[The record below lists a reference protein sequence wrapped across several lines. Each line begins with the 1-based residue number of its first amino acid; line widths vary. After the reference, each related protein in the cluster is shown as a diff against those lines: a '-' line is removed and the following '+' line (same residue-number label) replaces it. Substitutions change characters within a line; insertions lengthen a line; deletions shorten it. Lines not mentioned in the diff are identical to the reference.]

1 MEPSEPHGRESEKS
15 PAAYRLELAFGS
27 VRGELALVAFF
38 VLAACLLTWPLVIT
52 PGSASGLRGD
62 YFNNI
67 WNGWWVRHSI
77 VEGHS
82 PYWTDFLYYPDGIS
96 LRRHTLSP
104 VNSLFQAA
112 LAPALGSHAA
122 FSMLLLAHFALSG
135 WVFSLLA
142 RAVTG
147 SVAGGVLGGLL
158 YSFSPFHAFYLCQV
172 NVFSFEFLPLAL
184 LFFARYLA
192 RGTRADL
199 VGLALSL
206 AGTVMSAEYYVV
218 YAYLTG
224 AILWATAGKWAPEVG
239 LRTRSTRA
247 LVAGAL
253 GALVVAVVA
262 FPLLYATLGP
272 ERGAETGTA
281 AFSVEKHRSNDL
293 CGFHWI
299 GPKEES
305 IVSWP
310 TMLGYSTLVLVLVGL
325 RRVLRLWPWL
335 IVGVFFLVL
344 SLGESL
350 EIAGRDTGIPM
361 PYALFGYVPVLSML
375 RKSDRAFL
383 MVQLVV
389 SLAAAGALAALLQRL
404 RAWPARA
411 GAFGLCAALPM
422 LEIGPWP
429 LGRYEIPTSPHLR
442 ELARDPSVHAV
453 MEIPAARTHVANGR
467 LVYFQTLHGKKS
479 TLGYTTALAVTELHD
494 DRVADIVNW
503 YWQFVF
509 ERSRIL
515 VRKAREFGVDR
526 ILHYKTIPASRNP
539 DTTIDGKVL
548 WQPFLR
554 VRDPLLFVRQVGE
567 FRELSL
573 ERSFS
578 EVVQLTVPE
587 LVPEIPYER
596 ASLPFLDVVRREF
609 SRACGPPVYEDE
621 YVMEFAVAP

>member
-1 MEPSEPHGRESEKS
+1 MEPSERHGRESEPP
-15 PAAYRLELAFGS
+15 PAPYRLELAFGS
-27 VRGELALVAFF
+27 VRGELLVVAFF
-38 VLAACLLTWPLVIT
+38 ALAACLLTWPLVIT
-52 PGSASGLRGD
+52 PGAASGLRGD
-62 YFNNI
+62 YFNNL

-82 PYWTDFLYYPDGIS
+82 PYWTDYLYYPDGIS

-104 VNSLFQAA
+104 VNSLFLAT
-112 LAPALGSHAA
+112 LAPALGEHAA
-122 FSMLLLAHFALSG
+122 FSLLLLVHFALSG

-147 SVAGGVLGGLL
+147 SVAGGVIGGLL

-172 NVFSFEFLPLAL
+172 NVFSFEFLPLTL
-184 LFFARYLA
+184 LFFARYVANGGRWNLA
-192 RGTRADL
+192 GVA
-199 VGLALSL
+199 LAL
-206 AGTVMSAEYYVV
+206 AGTVMSAEYYIV

-224 AILWATAGKWAPEVG
+224 AILWATASWWAPGVALG
-239 LRTRSTRA
+239 PRSRRA
-247 LVAGAL
+247 LIAAAL
-253 GALVVAVVA
+253 GVLVVVVVA

-293 CGFHWI
+293 YGFHWI

-310 TMLGYSTLVLVLVGL
+310 TMLGYSTLLLVLVGA

-335 IVGVFFLVL
+335 AVGLFFLVL
-344 SLGESL
+344 SMGESL
-350 EIAGRDTGIPM
+350 EIAGRDTGFPM

-383 MVQLVV
+383 MVQMVV
-389 SLAAAGALAALLQRL
+389 SLAAAGAFAALVQRL
-404 RAWPARA
+404 RSAPLRA
-411 GAFGLCAALPM
+411 GAFGLCAVLPM
-422 LEIGPWP
+422 LETGPWP
-429 LGRYEIPTSPHLR
+429 LGRYEIRTSPHLR
-442 ELARDPSVHAV
+442 ELAQDPSVHSV
-453 MEIPAARTHVANGR
+453 MELPAARTHVANGR

-479 TLGYTTALAVTELHD
+479 TLGYTTALAVTKLHD

-509 ERSRIL
+509 DRSRTL

-539 DTTIDGKVL
+539 DPAIDGKVL
-548 WQPFLR
+548 WQPFFL
-554 VRDPLLFVRQVGE
+554 VRAPLLFVRQVGE

-573 ERSFS
+573 EATFADVVRDNVS
-578 EVVQLTVPE
+578 ELI
-587 LVPEIPYER
+587 PEIPRER
-596 ASLPFLDVVRREF
+596 ADQPFLDVVRRELT
-609 SRACGPPVYEDE
+609 RACGPPVYEDE
-621 YVMEFAVAP
+621 YVMEFAVRP